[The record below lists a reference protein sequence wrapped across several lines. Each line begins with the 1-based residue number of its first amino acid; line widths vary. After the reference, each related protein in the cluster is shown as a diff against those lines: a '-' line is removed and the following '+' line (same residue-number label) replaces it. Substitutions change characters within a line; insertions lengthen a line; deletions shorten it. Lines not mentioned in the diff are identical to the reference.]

1 MIHYD
6 IDWLKERMANGD
18 VIDYLFF
25 WGHTNKTNEPVG
37 KFIFSQWYPSAFE
50 IDGITYLTAE
60 HWMMAGKARLFKDDE
75 TWQKIINAPTPIV
88 AKELGR
94 QVKGFEPAI
103 WEQHCFDIV
112 REGNRHKFTQHNS
125 YKEYLL
131 ATGSK
136 VLVEASP
143 VDPVWGIGLPQD
155 NPKAKDPHSWRGQ
168 NLLGFV
174 LMEVRDQLRK

>member
-1 MIHYD
+1 MMHYD
-6 IDWLKERMANGD
+6 IEWLKERVTSGT
-18 VIDYLFF
+18 VVDYLFF

-37 KFIFSQWYPSAFE
+37 KFIFSQWYPSSF
-50 IDGITYLTAE
+50 IVDGITYLTAE
-60 HWMMAGKARLFKDDE
+60 HWMMAGKAKLFQDE
-75 TWQKIINAPTPIV
+75 EAWQKIINAPTPIA

-94 QVKGFEPAI
+94 QVKGFEAAV
-103 WEQHCFDIV
+103 WEQHCFNIV
-112 REGNRHKFTQHNS
+112 REGNQHKFTQNSS

-155 NPKAKDPHSWRGQ
+155 SPKAKDPHSWRGQ

-174 LMEVRDQLRK
+174 LMEVRDQFC